1 MNKSQQAPAT
11 LTPPGPPP
19 PGAGELLVD
28 SPGVLR
34 PLLRLALPVL
44 VEQLLNFLVV
54 ISDTALAGRYL
65 EQQHVAAMTMVAY
78 VMWLI
83 PVLFATVGIGATALI
98 ARFYGARDFRMA
110 TRVAN
115 QAMLLGL
122 GFCAGIFVVFW
133 FWTDPLLRLLR
144 LDEATIP
151 LVDRY
156 LSYIL
161 PILPAVMLLQVG
173 PACLRGAG
181 DTVSGMVAMGVVN
194 AVNIVASWGLVLGW
208 FGTTWGWD
216 GLALGTAIGHVIGA
230 AIILVLLL
238 RGRMGL
244 HLRLEQMRP
253 DVHLIRRLLHVGV
266 PGGMDMLA
274 IVACHLWYLA
284 IINSL
289 GAVVTAAHGVAVRI
303 ESLSYLPGSAFQVA
317 AGTLAGQYLGAGQ
330 PQRAKRSALVACLVG
345 GGIMVTAGVIF
356 YVFAEPLVRL
366 LVSADKVE
374 EINTAY
380 PLLKIVAFATAPLA
394 LTMILSGALRGA
406 GDTRWPFAIGMAGML
421 GVRIPLA
428 HLAVYHYHLGIQGA
442 WWAMVVDLWI
452 RCLLVAWRF
461 WQGGWQKIK
470 V

>member
-1 MNKSQQAPAT
+1 M
-11 LTPPGPPP
+11 
-19 PGAGELLVD
+19 D

-65 EQQHVAAMTMVAY
+65 KQQHVAAMTMVAY

-98 ARFYGARDFRMA
+98 ARFYGARDFAKA

-115 QAMLLGL
+115 QAVLLGL
-122 GFCAGIFVVFW
+122 GFCAGIFAVFW
-133 FWTDPLLRLLR
+133 FWTEPLLRLLR

-156 LSYIL
+156 LDYIL

-181 DTVSGMVAMGVVN
+181 DTVSGMTAMGVVN
-194 AVNIVASWGLVLGW
+194 AVNILASWGLVLGW
-208 FGTTWGWD
+208 FGPTWGWD
-216 GLALGTAIGHVIGA
+216 GLALGTAAGHVIGA
-230 AIILVLLL
+230 AIILALLL

-244 HLRLEQMRP
+244 YLRLEHLRP
-253 DVHLIRRLLHVGV
+253 DVRLIRRLLHVGV

-317 AGTLAGQYLGAGQ
+317 AGTLAGQYLGAGR
-330 PQRAKRSALVACLVG
+330 PDRAKRSALVACLVG
-345 GGIMVTAGVIF
+345 GGVMVSAGVIF

-374 EINTAY
+374 EIRTAY
-380 PLLKIVAFATAPLA
+380 PLLRIVAFATAPLA

-406 GDTRWPFAIGMAGML
+406 GDTRWPFAIGMVGML

-428 HLAVYHYHLGIQGA
+428 HWAVYHAHWGVQGA
-442 WWAMVVDLWI
+442 WWAMVVDLWV
-452 RCLLVAWRF
+452 RCLLVSWRF